1 MLILSGAP
9 ALSAFRQ
16 NRLLQDLQ
24 AEFPMLTALSAR
36 WLHLVETDL
45 SEAPEQLQALLTYGD
60 ALSEAGADEGRI
72 AVVVP
77 RPGTISP
84 AEKVW
89 TWNLPSVASDMYF
102 ANCCAVP

>member
-16 NRLLQDLQ
+16 TRLLQDLQ
-24 AEFPMLTALSAR
+24 ADFPMLTALSAR
-36 WLHLVETDL
+36 WLHLVETGL
-45 SEAPEQLQALLTYGD
+45 TEAPAQLQALLTYGD
-60 ALSEAGADEGRI
+60 ALSAESADSGRL

-84 AEKVW
+84 WSSKA
-89 TWNLPSVASDMYF
+89 TDIARMI
-102 ANCCAVP
+102 